1 MRMHEQL
8 HLEGDGSTGVGT
20 CRRAP
25 KVTQETVV
33 ETVGGEGLF

>member
-8 HLEGDGSTGVGT
+8 HLESDGSTGVRT

-33 ETVGGEGLF
+33 ETAGGEGLF